1 MRVCRGTHASY
12 VPGAGMRIRD
22 KGSARQCGGLWS
34 KPVALAPD
42 TSFVVFLTQNV
53 KELGLT
59 GLLGPF
65 EPEMVS

>member
-1 MRVCRGTHASY
+1 
-12 VPGAGMRIRD
+12 MRIRD
-22 KGSARQCGGLWS
+22 KGSVRQCGVLWS
-34 KPVALAPD
+34 KPVALALD